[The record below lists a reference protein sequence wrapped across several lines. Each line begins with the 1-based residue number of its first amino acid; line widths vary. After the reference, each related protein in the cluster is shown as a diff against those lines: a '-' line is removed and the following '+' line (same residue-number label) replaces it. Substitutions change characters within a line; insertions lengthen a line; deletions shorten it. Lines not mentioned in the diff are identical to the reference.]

1 MRIPNHPTTVGS
13 LRLLLTFRLLRLF
26 PSCLWGPWDAVWRL
40 VFGKPANGWWGLTE
54 GPINANAVPALAF
67 AGATTNS
74 RGNAWLPRG
83 FYMGQLGGA
92 ASRIF
97 VNVAALR
104 PAGGGTQG
112 DIVFNKNA
120 AVGQPMGWVYDG
132 TQWRDLPNIT

>member
-1 MRIPNHPTTVGS
+1 LAS
-13 LRLLLTFRLLRLF
+13 
-26 PSCLWGPWDAVWRL
+26 PSSGEHITNTD
-40 VFGKPANGWWGLTE
+40 
-54 GPINANAVPALAF
+54 
-67 AGATTNS
+67 GATD
-74 RGNAWLPRG
+74 RGLSTDASFRRNEEPLRQEHLHTSTGTGRERGERCIENAWLPRG